1 MGKIR
6 RHGACCSVKKYGKQ
20 NVGISRL
27 RMRGISNKKEYHE
40 RNFHRPKPS
49 QCNMIVNLSNVPTA
63 AEKQP
68 TAAAK

>member
-1 MGKIR
+1 MRDYDSYI
-6 RHGACCSVKKYGKQ
+6 KKY
-20 NVGISRL
+20 
-27 RMRGISNKKEYHE
+27 E

-68 TAAAK
+68 KAAA